1 MNQAFFRPLLL
12 PIALAITCIGS
23 ASAGA
28 TSLQG
33 TAMYR
38 ERIATPP
45 NATFDARLQ
54 VMQANSTPDS
64 PLRNTYWKL
73 VSLHGKPIVAH
84 AQQREAHIVFA
95 SDDNRLS
102 GSSGCNRMMGVFENK
117 NDQLKINNVAGT
129 RMACREGME
138 VETQFLK
145 ALLTVTRFT
154 IRGEHMDMLDAT
166 GDIVAGFNAVALQ

>member
-1 MNQAFFRPLLL
+1 MNLAFFRPLLMA
-12 PIALAITCIGS
+12 IALAITCIVS
-23 ASAGA
+23 TPAGA

-33 TAMYR
+33 TNPA
-38 ERIATPP
+38 ATGK
-45 NATFDARLQ
+45 
-54 VMQANSTPDS
+54 PDS

-73 VSLHGKPIVAH
+73 VSLQGKPVVAH
-84 AQQREAHIVFA
+84 DQQREAHIVFA
-95 SDDNRLS
+95 SNDNRLS

-129 RMACREGME
+129 RMACPEGME

-154 IRGEHMDMLDAT
+154 ISGEHMDMLDAT